1 MISVAVDFDG
11 TLVQDAFPEIG
22 APNQNVIDLVTRLQK
37 AGVKT
42 VLWTCRNGSVLD
54 KAVSWCEQHGLH
66 FDAINENL
74 TEVQQK
80 WGGDT
85 RKVMVDYYLDDK
97 SLGFGMLKALKI
109 LVNKIE
115 KARG

>member
-85 RKVMVDYYLDDK
+85 RKVYCDYYIDDK
-97 SLGFGMLKALKI
+97 GYSASALDI
-109 LVNKIE
+109 L
-115 KARG
+115 